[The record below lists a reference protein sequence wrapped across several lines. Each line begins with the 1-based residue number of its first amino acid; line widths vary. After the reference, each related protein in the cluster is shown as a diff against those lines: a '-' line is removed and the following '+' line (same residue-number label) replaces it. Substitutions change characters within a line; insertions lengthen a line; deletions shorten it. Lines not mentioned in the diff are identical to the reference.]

1 MSKVENIHR
10 RRILLDKKRLSSRIY
25 RNMSMLSL
33 VIGASRRGSTGGSAF
48 VRAFCPRTSSVLSG
62 NTKSAY
68 RVTGARAPTIDWSSF
83 STSSQKDGLKISSTV
98 DDDLDAALDSILGDA
113 ISKIDDS
120 MDSTSIPPPQKNK
133 LASTLVEEVRELFP

>member
-1 MSKVENIHR
+1 
-10 RRILLDKKRLSSRIY
+10 
-25 RNMSMLSL
+25 MLSL

-68 RVTGARAPTIDWSSF
+68 RVTGARAPTVDWSSF

-120 MDSTSIPPPQKNK
+120 TSIPPPQKNK